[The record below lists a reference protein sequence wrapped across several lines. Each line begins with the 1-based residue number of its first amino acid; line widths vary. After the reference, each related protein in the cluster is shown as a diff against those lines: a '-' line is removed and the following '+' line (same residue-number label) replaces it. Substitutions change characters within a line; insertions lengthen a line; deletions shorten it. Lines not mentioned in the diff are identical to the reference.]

1 MKKIVSGA
9 DTIIN
14 LAITDN
20 NGDVIELSNP
30 EIVSQIEIKV
40 YTKGTPNEN
49 KIVRNT
55 LEELTDNHIKLQAEE
70 LDGLQRGQVLIDV
83 YIVFFCEEFTDG
95 KFDYRKKISTNLIL
109 V

>member
-14 LAITDN
+14 LALIDG
-20 NGDVIELSNP
+20 NGDLIDLSNP
-30 EIVSQIEIKV
+30 DVVHQLEIKV
-40 YTKGTPNEN
+40 YTKNTPEEN

-55 LEELTDNHIKLQAEE
+55 LSQLTDNHIKLQSTE
-70 LDGLQRGQVLIDV
+70 LDGLNRGQVLIDV
-83 YIVFFCEEFTDG
+83 YIVFFCDEFPDG
-95 KFDYRKKISTNLIL
+95 KYDFRKKISTNLIL